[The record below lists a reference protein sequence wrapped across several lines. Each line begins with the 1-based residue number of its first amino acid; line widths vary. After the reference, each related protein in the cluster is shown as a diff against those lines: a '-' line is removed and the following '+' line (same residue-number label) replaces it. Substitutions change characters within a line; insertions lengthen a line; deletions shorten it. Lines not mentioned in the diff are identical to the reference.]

1 MIFAIG
7 MAFIPTGLV
16 TFIVKERENNVKHQH
31 LVSGVSIP
39 AYWLSSYTWDLLK
52 FMVPGILSVLM
63 IQAFD
68 LKSLT
73 ENTEIYTAT

>member
-7 MAFIPTGLV
+7 MAFIPTGLI

-39 AYWLSSYTWDLLK
+39 AYWISAYFWDLLK
-52 FMVPGILSVLM
+52 YQIPGILSPLF
-63 IQAFD
+63 ILAFD
-68 LKSLT
+68 LKSLIDT
-73 ENTEIYTAT
+73 SELY